1 MSEQRKN
8 ILGFLFLLLITS
20 ALFFLA
26 FSPASRMNEEKVE
39 QIKIE
44 GNYLLEQYDYL
55 AFVKLKNKQDYI
67 GIGLAVIKD
76 RFQKHP
82 YVERADVRFE
92 DKNSVKVFLTE
103 KKIIGLIVEDL
114 ETYFLSESHKI
125 FPVLPHTKFIELP
138 IITNHALFV
147 KRSKD
152 NYGDVTQ
159 AIKIINAAE
168 LTNSELY
175 KELSEINLRNGRD
188 VVLTFNGLRLPVIFG
203 RGDEARKMIYLEAIL
218 DNKFLKEQLNSSGS
232 YLDLRFASR
241 IFIGNSEDFENCAT
255 FVKTGSYQ

>member
-8 ILGFLFLLLITS
+8 ILGFLFFLLIIS

-26 FSPASRMNEEKVE
+26 FFPASRMNEEKVE

-55 AFVKLKNKQDYI
+55 AFVKLENKEDYRSI
-67 GIGLAVIKD
+67 QLSVIKD

-82 YVERADVRFE
+82 YVENADVRFE
-92 DKNSVKVFLTE
+92 NKNIVKVFLTE

-114 ETYFLSESHKI
+114 ETYFLSESSRI
-125 FPVLPHTKFIELP
+125 FPVVSHTKFIELP
-138 IITNHALFV
+138 VITNPPLFM
-147 KRSKD
+147 KRRKD
-152 NYGDVTQ
+152 NYGDITQ

-175 KELSEINLRNGRD
+175 KELSEINLRNGGD
-188 VVLTFNGLRLPVIFG
+188 VVLTFNSLRLPVIFG
-203 RGDEARKMIYLEAIL
+203 RGDEARKMVYLESIL
-218 DNKFLKEQLNSSGS
+218 NNKFQKDQLNSSGS
-232 YLDLRFASR
+232 YLDLRFINR
-241 IFIGNSEDFENCAT
+241 IFIGNSENFGNST